1 MITLFC
7 NSFNNKISNISKS
20 TYYTK
25 KRKISMNFNII
36 TLGCKVNQYESQA
49 MREDLLRN
57 GFELA
62 KPDSPADITVV
73 NSCTVTAVSDAKNRK
88 LINKIRRENPNTI
101 IVLTG
106 CMPQA
111 FPDKQENFENCDIVL
126 GNAKRAEL
134 VPAIYEYINT
144 HMKNIFITEHPAK
157 DEKFE
162 DLSISSLGEH
172 TRAFVK
178 IEDGCNRFCSYC
190 IIPYA
195 RGRVRSKSLESLKA
209 EVERI
214 AHNGYRE
221 VVLVGINLSA
231 YGQDEG
237 LNLAD
242 AVECVCAQ
250 DGIERVR
257 LGSVEPE
264 QMDEPM
270 IKRLAAQPKFCPQ
283 FHLSLQSGCD
293 NTLKAMNRHYDT
305 AEYSKIVSDIRK
317 TFDNSSITTDV
328 MVGFAGETEEDFKAS
343 MDFVRQ
349 TGFAK
354 VHVFPYSRRK
364 GTVADKAPN
373 QVAPNIKEERA
384 KRMGELVAKSKAE
397 FLRTQ
402 TGKTEEV
409 LIERLRHGYLEGYT
423 KNYTP
428 VHIICDNDS
437 LCGQIVNVK
446 ITKAEDDFCVGEII

>member
-1 MITLFC
+1 
-7 NSFNNKISNISKS
+7 
-20 TYYTK
+20 
-25 KRKISMNFNII
+25 MNFNII

-49 MREDLLRN
+49 MREDLLKN

-62 KPDSPADITVV
+62 KPNTPADITVV
-73 NSCTVTAVSDAKNRK
+73 NSCTVTSVSDAKNRK
-88 LINKIRRENPNTI
+88 LINKIRRENPDGI

-111 FPDKQENFENCDIVL
+111 FPDRQENFENCDIVL

-134 VPAIYEYINT
+134 VPAIYEYIEN
-144 HMKNIFITEHPAK
+144 HMKNVFISPHPVK
-157 DEKFE
+157 NEKFE

-172 TRAFVK
+172 TRAFIK

-195 RGRVRSKSLESLKA
+195 RGRVRSKSIEALKA
-209 EVERI
+209 EVKRI
-214 AHNGYRE
+214 ADNGYRE

-250 DGIERVR
+250 EGIERVR

-305 AEYSKIVSDIRK
+305 AEYSKIVSNIRK

-343 MDFVRQ
+343 MDFV
-349 TGFAK
+349 K

-373 QVAPNIKEERA
+373 QIAPNIKEQRA
-384 KRMGELVAKSKAE
+384 KEMGELVAKSRAE
-397 FLRTQ
+397 FLKTQ
-402 TGKTEEV
+402 VGMTESV

-428 VHIICDNDS
+428 VHIISDNDN

-446 ITKAEDDFCVGEII
+446 ITSAENDYCMGTVV

>member
-1 MITLFC
+1 
-7 NSFNNKISNISKS
+7 
-20 TYYTK
+20 
-25 KRKISMNFNII
+25 MNFNII

-49 MREDLLRN
+49 MREDLLKN

-62 KPDSPADITVV
+62 EPNTPADITVV
-73 NSCTVTAVSDAKNRK
+73 NSCTVTSVSDAKNRK
-88 LINKIRRENPNTI
+88 LINKIRRENPDGI

-111 FPDKQENFENCDIVL
+111 FPDKQENFENCDVVL

-134 VPAIYEYINT
+134 VPAICEYIEN
-144 HMKNIFITEHPAK
+144 HMKNVFITPHPVK
-157 DEKFE
+157 NEQFE

-172 TRAFVK
+172 TRAFIK

-190 IIPYA
+190 IIPFA
-195 RGRVRSKSLESLKA
+195 RGRVRSKSIEALKT
-209 EVERI
+209 EVEKI
-214 AHNGYRE
+214 ANNGYLE

-305 AEYSKIVSDIRK
+305 AEYSKIVSNIRK
-317 TFDNSSITTDV
+317 TFDNSTITTDV

-343 MDFVRQ
+343 MDFVKQ

-373 QVAPNIKEERA
+373 QIAPNIKEQRA
-384 KRMGELVAKSKAE
+384 KEMGELVAESRAE
-397 FLRTQ
+397 FLKTQ
-402 TGKTEEV
+402 VGLTESV

-428 VHIICDNDS
+428 VHIISDNDN

-446 ITKAEDDFCVGEII
+446 ITSAEDDYCMGTVV

>member
-1 MITLFC
+1 
-7 NSFNNKISNISKS
+7 
-20 TYYTK
+20 
-25 KRKISMNFNII
+25 MNFNII

-49 MREDLLRN
+49 MREDLLKN

-62 KPDSPADITVV
+62 EPNTPADITVV
-73 NSCTVTAVSDAKNRK
+73 NSCTVTSVSDAKNRK
-88 LINKIRRENPNTI
+88 LINKIRRENPDGI

-134 VPAIYEYINT
+134 VPAICEYIEN
-144 HMKNIFITEHPAK
+144 HMKNVFISPHPVK
-157 DEKFE
+157 NEQFE

-172 TRAFVK
+172 TRAFIK

-195 RGRVRSKSLESLKA
+195 RGRVRSKSIEALKA
-209 EVERI
+209 EVKRI
-214 AHNGYRE
+214 ADNGYRE

-305 AEYSKIVSDIRK
+305 AEYSKIVSNIRK

-328 MVGFAGETEEDFKAS
+328 MVGFAGETEDDFIAS
-343 MDFVRQ
+343 MNFVKQ

-373 QVAPNIKEERA
+373 QVAPNIKEQRA
-384 KRMGELVAKSKAE
+384 KEMGELVAKSRAE
-397 FLRTQ
+397 FLKTQ
-402 TGKTEEV
+402 VGMTESV

-428 VHIICDNDS
+428 VHIISDDEN

-446 ITKAEDDFCVGEII
+446 ITSAEDDYCMGTVV

>member
-1 MITLFC
+1 
-7 NSFNNKISNISKS
+7 
-20 TYYTK
+20 
-25 KRKISMNFNII
+25 MNFNII

-49 MREDLLRN
+49 MREELLKN

-62 KPDSPADITVV
+62 ENSVADITII
-73 NSCTVTAVSDAKNRK
+73 NSCTVTSVSDAKNRK
-88 LINKIRRENPNTI
+88 IINKIRRENPDGI
-101 IVLTG
+101 IILTG

-111 FPDKQENFENCDIVL
+111 FPDKTENFENCDIVL

-134 VPAIYEYINT
+134 VPAIKEYIEN
-144 HMKNIFITEHPAK
+144 HMKHIFITPHPKK
-157 DEKFE
+157 DERFE
-162 DLSISSLGEH
+162 DLSVSSLGEH
-172 TRAFVK
+172 TRAFIK

-195 RGRVRSKSLESLKA
+195 RGRVRSKSLESLKNETQKIA
-209 EVERI
+209 E
-214 AHNGYRE
+214 NGYKE
-221 VVLVGINLSA
+221 IVLVGINLSA

-250 DGIERVR
+250 EGIERVR

-293 NTLKAMNRHYDT
+293 NTLRAMNRHYDA
-305 AEYSKIVSDIRK
+305 AEYSQIVSNIRK

-328 MVGFAGETEEDFKAS
+328 MVGFAGETEENFKTS
-343 MDFVRQ
+343 MDFVRKI
-349 TGFAK
+349 GFAK

-373 QVAPNIKEERA
+373 QISPSIKDERA
-384 KRMGELVAKSKAE
+384 KEMGELVAKSRLE
-397 FLRTQ
+397 FLKSQVGRR
-402 TGKTEEV
+402 EEV
-409 LIERLRHGYLEGYT
+409 LIERLRHDCLEGYT

-428 VHIICDNDS
+428 VHINS
-437 LCGQIVNVK
+437 KNAELCGKIVE
-446 ITKAEDDFCVGEII
+446 IRILSAEDDFCIGELI

>member
-1 MITLFC
+1 
-7 NSFNNKISNISKS
+7 
-20 TYYTK
+20 
-25 KRKISMNFNII
+25 MNFNII

-49 MREDLLRN
+49 MREDLLKN

-62 KPDSPADITVV
+62 EPNTPADITVV
-73 NSCTVTAVSDAKNRK
+73 NSCTVTSVSDAKNRK
-88 LINKIRRENPNTI
+88 LINKIRRENPDGI

-134 VPAIYEYINT
+134 VPAICEYIEN
-144 HMKNIFITEHPAK
+144 HMKNVFISPHPVK
-157 DEKFE
+157 NEQFE

-172 TRAFVK
+172 TRAFIK

-195 RGRVRSKSLESLKA
+195 RGRVRSKSIEALKA
-209 EVERI
+209 EVKRI
-214 AHNGYRE
+214 ADNGYRE

-305 AEYSKIVSDIRK
+305 AEYSKIVSNIRK
-317 TFDNSSITTDV
+317 TFDNSTITTDV

-343 MDFVRQ
+343 MDFVKQ

-373 QVAPNIKEERA
+373 QIAPNIKEQRA
-384 KRMGELVAKSKAE
+384 KEMGELVAKSRAE
-397 FLRTQ
+397 FLKTQ
-402 TGKTEEV
+402 VGMTESV

-428 VHIICDNDS
+428 VHIISDNDN

-446 ITKAEDDFCVGEII
+446 ITSAEDDFCVGTIA

>member
-1 MITLFC
+1 
-7 NSFNNKISNISKS
+7 
-20 TYYTK
+20 
-25 KRKISMNFNII
+25 MNFNII

-49 MREDLLRN
+49 MREDLLKN

-62 KPDSPADITVV
+62 EPNTPADITVV
-73 NSCTVTAVSDAKNRK
+73 NSCTVTSVSDAKNRK
-88 LINKIRRENPNTI
+88 LINKIRRENPDGI

-111 FPDKQENFENCDIVL
+111 FPDKQENFENCDVVL

-134 VPAIYEYINT
+134 VPAICEYIEN
-144 HMKNIFITEHPAK
+144 HMKNVFITPHPVK
-157 DEKFE
+157 NEQFE

-172 TRAFVK
+172 TRAFIK

-190 IIPYA
+190 IIPFA
-195 RGRVRSKSLESLKA
+195 RGRVRSKSIEALKT
-209 EVERI
+209 EVEKI
-214 AHNGYRE
+214 ANNGYLE

-305 AEYSKIVSDIRK
+305 AEYSEIVSNIRK
-317 TFDNSSITTDV
+317 TFDNSTITTDV

-343 MDFVRQ
+343 MDFVKQ

-373 QVAPNIKEERA
+373 QIAPNIKEQRA
-384 KRMGELVAKSKAE
+384 KEMGELVAKSRAE
-397 FLRTQ
+397 FLKTQ
-402 TGKTEEV
+402 VGMTESV

-428 VHIICDNDS
+428 VHIISDNDN

-446 ITKAEDDFCVGEII
+446 ITSAEDDFCIGTIA